1 MAEKGIANLEIL
13 GSGDKRLI
21 CTAFLVTL
29 DRINKFLPIQLIYD
43 GKATGIMASIDFP
56 SSLSLI

>member
-43 GKATGIMASIDFP
+43 GKATRIMESVDFP

>member
-13 GSGDKRLI
+13 GSGDKQLI
-21 CTAFLVTL
+21 CTAFLITL
-29 DRINKFLPIQLIYD
+29 DGINKFLPMQLNYD
-43 GKATGIMASIDFP
+43 GKETRIMTSVDFP

>member
-1 MAEKGIANLEIL
+1 MAEKGIANLEIV

-21 CTAFLVTL
+21 CSAFLVTL
-29 DRINKFLPIQLIYD
+29 DGINKFLPIQLICD
-43 GKATGIMASIDFP
+43 GKESIMASLDFP

>member
-1 MAEKGIANLEIL
+1 MAEKGIANLEIV

-21 CTAFLVTL
+21 CSAFLVTL
-29 DRINKFLPIQLIYD
+29 DGINKFLPIQLIYD
-43 GKATGIMASIDFP
+43 GKATRIMASLDFP

>member
-1 MAEKGIANLEIL
+1 MAEKGIANLEIF

-21 CTAFLVTL
+21 CSAFLVTL
-29 DRINKFLPIQLIYD
+29 DGINKFLPIQLIYD
-43 GKATGIMASIDFP
+43 GKATRIMASLDFP